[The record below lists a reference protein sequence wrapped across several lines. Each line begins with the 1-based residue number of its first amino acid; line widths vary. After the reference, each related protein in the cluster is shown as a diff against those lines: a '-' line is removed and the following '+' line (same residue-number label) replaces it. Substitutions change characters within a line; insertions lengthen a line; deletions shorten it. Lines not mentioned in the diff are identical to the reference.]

1 MRAAQLVSTLSSVTQ
16 GYGRWL
22 ICVLVLASAVS
33 CRKPPAA
40 EANNTAGTQGQS
52 AAPPTQAAPPA
63 GPAAAQTPPA
73 PPKPLPAQL
82 PEVLAKVNG
91 EPVRKTDFDRIL
103 RNIEL
108 SNGPIPAE
116 RRNEVLRGVLDQLI
130 TYTLMTQEAKTRNVT
145 VTDAEVDSR
154 IKQMRGG
161 GSDAE
166 FKKAL
171 DARSMTL
178 EQLRTDARIQLT
190 IEKMMQAQVASLAAA
205 TDAEARQFYE
215 SNPDKFQQP
224 ETVRASHILLRVDP
238 KAPEA
243 ARAVART
250 RIDGL
255 LKRARSGEDFA
266 ALAKAHSQDG
276 SAAQGGDLG
285 YFARGAMVPA
295 FSEAAF
301 SLKPGEI
308 SDVVATEFG
317 LHILK
322 VVDRKPPST
331 VPYDQVSARII
342 EFLSTQKKQ
351 EHARQF
357 IEAAR
362 KRAQIEV
369 LV

>member
-1 MRAAQLVSTLSSVTQ
+1 M
-16 GYGRWL
+16 
-22 ICVLVLASAVS
+22 LASALS

-40 EANNTAGTQGQS
+40 QATNAAGTPGQS
-52 AAPPTQAAPPA
+52 
-63 GPAAAQTPPA
+63 PAAAAQETPPA
-73 PPKPLPAQL
+73 AAAAAPTAPTPPKPLPAQL

-91 EPVRKTDFDRIL
+91 EPVRKTDFDRVL

-145 VTDAEVDSR
+145 VTDAEVDGR
-154 IKQMRGG
+154 IKQMRGAG
-161 GSDAE
+161 NDAD

-190 IEKMMQAQVASLAAA
+190 IEKMMQAEVASLAAA
-205 TDAEARQFYE
+205 TDAEARQFYQ
-215 SNPDKFQQP
+215 SNPDKFQQQ

-238 KAPEA
+238 KAPDA
-243 ARAVART
+243 ARAEART
-250 RIDGL
+250 RMDGI

-285 YFARGAMVPA
+285 YFERGAMVPA

-301 SLKPGEI
+301 ALKPGEI
-308 SDVVATEFG
+308 SDVVTTEFG
-317 LHILK
+317 LHVLK
-322 VVDRKPPST
+322 VVDRKAAST
-331 VPYDQVSARII
+331 VPYEQVSARII
-342 EFLSTQKKQ
+342 EFLSAQKKQ

-357 IEAAR
+357 IEDAR

>member
-16 GYGRWL
+16 RYGRWL
-22 ICVLVLASAVS
+22 ICVLVLASALS

-52 AAPPTQAAPPA
+52 PAPATQATPPA
-63 GPAAAQTPPA
+63 GPAASQTPPA

-91 EPVRKTDFDRIL
+91 EPVRKADFDRVL

-161 GSDAE
+161 GNDAE

-190 IEKMMQAQVASLAAA
+190 IEKMMQAQVATLAAA

-238 KAPEA
+238 KAAEA
-243 ARAVART
+243 ARAEART
-250 RIDGL
+250 KIDGL

-308 SDVVATEFG
+308 SDVVTTEFG

-331 VPYDQVSARII
+331 VPYEQVSARII

-357 IEAAR
+357 IEDAR

>member
-1 MRAAQLVSTLSSVTQ
+1 VTQ
-16 GYGRWL
+16 GSGRWL
-22 ICVLVLASAVS
+22 ICVLVLASALS

-40 EANNTAGTQGQS
+40 QTTNTAGTPGQS
-52 AAPPTQAAPPA
+52 PAPAAQATPPA
-63 GPAAAQTPPA
+63 GAAAAQTAPA

-91 EPVRKTDFDRIL
+91 EPVRKTDFDRVL

-116 RRNEVLRGVLDQLI
+116 RRTEVLRGVLDQLI

-145 VTDAEVDSR
+145 VTDAEVDGR
-154 IKQMRGG
+154 IKQMRGAG
-161 GSDAE
+161 NDAE

-190 IEKMMQAQVASLAAA
+190 IEKMMQAEVASLAAA
-205 TDAEARQFYE
+205 TDAEARQFYQ
-215 SNPDKFQQP
+215 SNPDKFQQQ

-243 ARAVART
+243 TRAEART
-250 RIDGL
+250 RMEGI

-285 YFARGAMVPA
+285 YFERGAMVPA

-301 SLKPGEI
+301 ALKPGEI
-308 SDVVATEFG
+308 SDVVTTEFG
-317 LHILK
+317 LHVLK
-322 VVDRKPPST
+322 VVDRKAAST
-331 VPYDQVSARII
+331 VPYEQVSARII
-342 EFLSTQKKQ
+342 EFLSAQKKQ

-357 IEAAR
+357 IEDAR

>member
-1 MRAAQLVSTLSSVTQ
+1 MKHGS
-16 GYGRWL
+16 GWWL
-22 ICVLVLASAVS
+22 ICVVLLASALS

-40 EANNTAGTQGQS
+40 QAGNTTATQGQNPAP
-52 AAPPTQAAPPA
+52 AAQPAPA
-63 GPAAAQTPPA
+63 GAGAQTTA
-73 PPKPLPAQL
+73 AVPPKPLPAQL
-82 PEVLAKVNG
+82 PEVLARVNG
-91 EPVRKTDFDRIL
+91 EPVRKTDFDRVL

-108 SNGPIPAE
+108 SNGPIPPE
-116 RRNEVLRGVLDQLI
+116 RRDQVLRGVLDELI
-130 TYTLMTQEAKTRNVT
+130 TYTLMTQEARTRNVT
-145 VTDAEVDSR
+145 VTDAEVDAR
-154 IKQMRGG
+154 IKQMRAGG
-161 GSDAE
+161 NDAQ

-171 DARSMTL
+171 DARSMTV

-190 IEKMMQAQVASLAAA
+190 IEKMMQAQVAGLAAA
-205 TDAEARQFYE
+205 TDADARQFYE
-215 SNPDKFQQP
+215 KNPEKFQQQ

-238 KAPEA
+238 KAPEG
-243 ARAVART
+243 ARAAART
-250 RIDGL
+250 RMEGL

-285 YFARGAMVPA
+285 YFERGAMVPA

-308 SDVVATEFG
+308 SDVVTTEFG
-317 LHILK
+317 LHVLK
-322 VVDRKPPST
+322 VLDRKAPST
-331 VPYDQVSARII
+331 VPYEQVSGRIV
-342 EFLSTQKKQ
+342 EFLSAQKKQ

-357 IEAAR
+357 IEEAR